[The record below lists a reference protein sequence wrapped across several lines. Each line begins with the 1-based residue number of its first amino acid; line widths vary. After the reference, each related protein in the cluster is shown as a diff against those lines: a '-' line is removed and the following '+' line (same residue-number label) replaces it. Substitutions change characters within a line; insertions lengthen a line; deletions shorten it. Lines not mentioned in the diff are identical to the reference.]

1 RFDYDLNER
10 LSINAERAWNRSDGE
25 SIQNRPSRHREEL
38 CIHPDNA
45 FVQPQMGMSAEALE
59 AIENRMTSCSFSQ
72 AITRARDGTVL
83 YKDFSEQVDQRT
95 KTSTEMTRIVIGAEG
110 GMF

>member
-1 RFDYDLNER
+1 NRRVQGGEGKLLSHGYSLRSGRIRNNLYTRFDYDLNER
-10 LSINAERAWNRSDGE
+10 LSINAELAWNRSDGE

-83 YKDFSEQVDQRT
+83 
-95 KTSTEMTRIVIGAEG
+95 
-110 GMF
+110 